1 MINFLKKILNFLSI
15 SRNHRIKNEILLGI
29 GSSHFLNIRERYG
42 KIKNL
47 NELDF
52 KVFSQSGE
60 DGIIDYLLYSL
71 NIKVPKFV
79 EIGVGDYQEANT
91 RFLFERTNA
100 KGLIIDCIK
109 QLNQKVSKNLTLW
122 KGDLTVIEKT
132 ITESNINSILE
143 KNRFNS
149 NLDLFSLDI
158 DGIDY
163 WIIKSLPSNISKVF
177 IAEYNSTFGADL
189 EITVPNI
196 PNFSRTNY
204 HHSNLCFGM
213 SLKALI
219 KLMKSK
225 NFVFVGTSLS
235 RINAFFISKDEIEK
249 INLELPDE
257 NNLEEYVD
265 SNIRESRDVNGK
277 LSFLSGSKKIEEI
290 KECEVVDLTD
300 KNQKLTKIK
309 NLLNKNLN

>member
-1 MINFLKKILNFLSI
+1 MINILKKILNFLGI
-15 SRNHRIKNEILLGI
+15 NRNHKIKNEILLGI

-109 QLNQKVSKNLTLW
+109 QLNQKVSKNITLW
-122 KGDLTVIEKT
+122 KGDLTVIEKI
-132 ITESNINSILE
+132 ITESNINNILE

-196 PNFSRTNY
+196 SNFSRTNY

-235 RINAFFISKDEIEK
+235 RINAFFISKEEIEK

-300 KNQKLTKIK
+300 KNHKLTKIK